1 MSNADILAMYKP
13 LVPFIASICG
23 SSCEVLL
30 HDVNNPS
37 NAVIAIENGFHS
49 GRKIGSPLIAV
60 AQQVIKE
67 QTYKKKDYIIRYTSK
82 DNGKELLSYT
92 YFIKDPEENLIG
104 ALVINKD
111 TTSIEEL
118 YRIAC
123 TLKEQFHLDSDT
135 DRDTDTNQSYKEV
148 LDMPA
153 SDFLH
158 FQVKRIIDDAG
169 VHVQRLTLDERVTL
183 VQKMKEQG
191 IFEMKGAVREIS
203 KQLDISE
210 PTVYRYLNKP
220 DPSI

>member
-1 MSNADILAMYKP
+1 MSNEDILTMYKQ
-13 LVPFIASICG
+13 LVPFIAAVCG

-30 HDVNNPS
+30 HDITHPS
-37 NAVIAIENGFHS
+37 KAVIAIENGFHS
-49 GRKIGSPLIAV
+49 GRKIGSPLIEV
-60 AQQVIKE
+60 AQKVIKE
-67 QTYKKKDYIIRYTSK
+67 ETYKKQDFIIRYTSK
-82 DNGKELLSYT
+82 DTGKELLSYT
-92 YFIKDPEENLIG
+92 YFIKNQEGKLIG

-111 TTSIEEL
+111 TSSIEDL

-123 TLKEQFHLDSDT
+123 ALKDQFHLSADT
-135 DRDTDTNQSYKEV
+135 EVNRGYKGV

-158 FQVKRIIDDAG
+158 LQVKRIIEDAG

-191 IFEMKGAVREIS
+191 ILGMKGAVREIS

-210 PTVYRYLNKP
+210 PTVYRYLNKQ
-220 DPSI
+220 DPSA